1 MTDEGRFVMMGTRR
15 YRVEAPWGKLPEP
28 KAFGQISQ
36 VAVDSW
42 GRVYVLQRSNPPVLI
57 FDAAGDN
64 VGALGSDRI
73 IDPHGIFISP
83 DDRIFVVDRD
93 AHQIVIFAADGSVL
107 NTIGSRGRPC
117 FGGPFNHPT
126 DVATASDGEIYVT
139 DGYGNSR
146 VHRFTA
152 NGSLIGSW
160 GEPGKAPGQFSTPH
174 AVWVDRQNRVL
185 VADRENDRVQVF
197 DRDGRYLE
205 SWTDFFHPMD
215 IFEDADGMIF
225 VTDQVPRVSMLSGD
239 GRLVGR
245 SRPAMN
251 GAHGIWGDRDGS
263 IYLAEMIPSRM
274 AKLVPL

>member
-1 MTDEGRFVMMGTRR
+1 M
-15 YRVEAPWGKLPEP
+15 
-28 KAFGQISQ
+28 I
-36 VAVDSW
+36 
-42 GRVYVLQRSNPPVLI
+42 
-57 FDAAGDN
+57 
-64 VGALGSDRI
+64 
-73 IDPHGIFISP
+73 
-83 DDRIFVVDRD
+83 DRD

-107 NTIGSRGRPC
+107 DTIGSRGRPC

-126 DVATASDGEIYVT
+126 DAAIASDGEIYVT

-152 NGSLIGSW
+152 KGSLIGSW

-174 AVWVDRQNRVL
+174 AIWVDRQNRVL

-197 DRDGRYLE
+197 DREGRYLE

-225 VTDQVPRVSMLSGD
+225 VTDQVPRVSMLSAD
-239 GRLVGR
+239 GQLVGR

-251 GAHGIWGDRDGS
+251 GAHGIWGGRDGS
-263 IYLAEMIPSRM
+263 IYLAEMIPSRI
-274 AKLVPL
+274 AKLVPVLSSPLVPGHF